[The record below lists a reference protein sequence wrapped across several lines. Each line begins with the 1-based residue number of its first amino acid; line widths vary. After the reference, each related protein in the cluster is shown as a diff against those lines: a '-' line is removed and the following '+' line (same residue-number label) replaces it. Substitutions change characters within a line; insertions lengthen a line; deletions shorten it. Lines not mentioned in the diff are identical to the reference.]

1 MSAAAPDPDADFLD
15 DGVKEIDARA
25 AERLAHPIRL
35 QKLQAVPV
43 EQAPVR
49 RCDGC
54 GRRPRARAGCYAL
67 LEVGF
72 ARMEICR
79 RCLALLRRV
88 VDEAGRVGEATW

>member
-1 MSAAAPDPDADFLD
+1 MSAAAPDPPPDELFD
-15 DGVKEIDARA
+15 DGIKELDARA

-35 QKLQAVPV
+35 LKMKAA
-43 EQAPVR
+43 EAEDAPLR

-72 ARMEICR
+72 ARHELCR
-79 RCLALLRRV
+79 RCLALLKR
-88 VDEAGRVGEATW
+88 AAGEATW

>member
-15 DGVKEIDARA
+15 DGVKDIDARA

-35 QKLQAVPV
+35 LKMKAA
-43 EQAPVR
+43 ETEDAPLR

-72 ARMEICR
+72 ARHELCR
-79 RCLALLRRV
+79 RCLALLRRT
-88 VDEAGRVGEATW
+88 VDEAGRSGGATW